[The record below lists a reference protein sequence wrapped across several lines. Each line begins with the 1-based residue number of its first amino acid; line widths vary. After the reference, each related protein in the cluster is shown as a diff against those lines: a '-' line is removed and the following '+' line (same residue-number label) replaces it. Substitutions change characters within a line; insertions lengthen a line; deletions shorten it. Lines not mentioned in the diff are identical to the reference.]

1 MSFEDRFD
9 CIYMLNIY
17 TYIYF
22 IILMYF
28 GLKFMI
34 TGTSRSKN
42 LAEMNPVFLCIE
54 LQIHRLPVPDHKKGE
69 LSALI

>member
-34 TGTSRSKN
+34 TGTSPSKN
-42 LAEMNPVFLCIE
+42 LAEMNPVFLE